1 MTKLNDITQPVV
13 PFPDAHCCRAGLPI
27 ITQFQDELVHFT
39 TTRSYK
45 IYGSLLQV
53 LGICLEIQ
61 YLTSKFKQYLPDI
74 EEPSDALQRH
84 MFICES
90 KIRILLG
97 NAAPDSSLAALYT
110 YLLENIYSPKL
121 CIVYCQKFLD
131 ALIERDVTGRKKTPA
146 QRANFAKYR
155 RDWYNKNKGKNA
167 SQQEEVAT
175 A

>member
-27 ITQFQDELVHFT
+27 IAQFQDELIHFT

-61 YLTSKFKQYLPDI
+61 YLTSKFKQYLPDV
-74 EEPSDALQRH
+74 ENPSDALQRH

-90 KIRILLG
+90 KIRFLLG

-110 YLLENIYSPKL
+110 YLMENIYSPKL
-121 CIVYCQKFLD
+121 CIVYCQRFLD
-131 ALIERDVTGRKKTPA
+131 ALIEHGITSHKKTPA
-146 QRANFAKYR
+146 QRATFAKYQR
-155 RDWYNKNKGKNA
+155 EWYNKNKGKNA
-167 SQQEEVAT
+167 SQQKEVAT

>member
-1 MTKLNDITQPVV
+1 MTKLNNIKQPET
-13 PFPDAHCCRAGLPI
+13 PFPDAHCYRAVLPI

-61 YLTSKFKQYLPDI
+61 YLTSRFKQHLPDI
-74 EEPSDALQRH
+74 ADPSDALQRH

-97 NAAPDSSLAALYT
+97 NVTPDSSLFALYT
-110 YLLENIYSPKL
+110 HVLENLYSPKV
-121 CIVYCQKFLD
+121 CIAYCQKFID
-131 ALIERDVTGRKKTPA
+131 ALIERDITGRKKTPA
-146 QRANFAKYR
+146 QRAAFAKYR
-155 RDWYNKNKGKNA
+155 REWYNKNKSKNH
-167 SQQEEVAT
+167 SEPEMVT